1 MQHFFLIF
9 NLSLKKLMGHCINF
23 CFRSVLKLIRK
34 CSQIVPMR
42 ITEHSSFSNHS
53 KFFFFMHSK
62 RVYKTL
68 FFPCF
73 GNHEAI
79 FYWNNRALLIV
90 EKQFKF
96 PQAHVF
102 SFAPLFWWSYN
113 NFIDVCSNINLF
125 LFFLNKGKKLLFPII
140 SDSNVTKS
148 FSTFMASVQII
159 SFNLFFV
166 EWQQCEMLE
175 LRILKGNVN
184 RRY

>member
-1 MQHFFLIF
+1 M
-9 NLSLKKLMGHCINF
+9 
-23 CFRSVLKLIRK
+23 
-34 CSQIVPMR
+34 
-42 ITEHSSFSNHS
+42 FSNSSYAYHWAF
-53 KFFFFMHSK
+53 KFFIFFQILFFMHSK

-140 SDSNVTKS
+140 DSNVTKS
-148 FSTFMASVQII
+148 FSTFMASVQVI